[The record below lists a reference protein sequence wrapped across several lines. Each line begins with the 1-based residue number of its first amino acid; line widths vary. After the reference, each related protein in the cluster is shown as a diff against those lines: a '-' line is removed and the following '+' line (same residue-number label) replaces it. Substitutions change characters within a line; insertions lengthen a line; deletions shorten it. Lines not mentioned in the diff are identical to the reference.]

1 MERCERKELLR
12 KGAFQARLIFEK
24 FWNILFKKNFS
35 LIASGKAFVLVIFR
49 YLFSFEKFFDC

>member
-24 FWNILFKKNFS
+24 FLEYIICLFFDRF
-35 LIASGKAFVLVIFR
+35 GKTFVLVIFR
-49 YLFSFEKFFDC
+49 YFFSFEKFFDC